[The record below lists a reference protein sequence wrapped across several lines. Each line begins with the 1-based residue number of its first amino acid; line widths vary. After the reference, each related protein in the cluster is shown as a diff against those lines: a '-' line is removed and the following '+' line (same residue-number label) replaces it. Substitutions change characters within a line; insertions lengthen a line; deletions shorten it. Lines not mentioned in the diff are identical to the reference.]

1 MSTISQNISQIHNDI
16 QEASTINAFPEKI
29 TLVAVSKSQ
38 NFNKIIEAFD
48 VGVLNFGENYLQE
61 ALDKKKQL
69 EKFPIQWHFLGPIQ
83 SNKCKLIAENFS
95 WVHSVDRIKV
105 MKLLN
110 DNRPSNLPP
119 LNICI
124 QINTS
129 GEETKSGIPIKDAKA
144 HLLELIQA
152 LKKLPKLKLRGIM
165 SIPSNT
171 KDTKQ
176 VIDEFKA
183 MHILY
188 SELKNE
194 IATIDTLSMGMSSD
208 FKLAIEYG
216 SNLVRIGTA
225 IFGAR
230 AVKTHGGQLWLA
242 CIALACEWMGV
253 ILRRPRC
260 IPSSLEDVPGCIVVA
275 HHDVAKDAIE
285 FCSCVYQFK
294 LPACAF
300 MCAM

>member
-16 QEASTINAFPEKI
+16 QEASAINASHEKV
-29 TLVAVSKSQ
+29 TLVAVSKGQ

-48 VGVLNFGENYLQE
+48 IGILNFGENYLQE

-83 SNKCKLIAENFS
+83 SNKCKLIAENFN
-95 WVHSVDRIKV
+95 WVHSVDRLKV

-110 DNRPSNLPP
+110 DNRPLNISP

-129 GEETKSGIPIKDAKA
+129 GEETKSGIPIKDAKTQ
-144 HLLELIQA
+144 LIGLIQA
-152 LKKLPKLKLRGIM
+152 LKELPNLKLRGIM

-171 KDTKQ
+171 EDIKQ
-176 VIDEFKA
+176 VIHEFKV

-194 IATIDTLSMGMSSD
+194 IDTIDTLSMGMSND

-230 AVKTHGGQLWLA
+230 AIKPQG
-242 CIALACEWMGV
+242 
-253 ILRRPRC
+253 
-260 IPSSLEDVPGCIVVA
+260 D
-275 HHDVAKDAIE
+275 DN
-285 FCSCVYQFK
+285 
-294 LPACAF
+294 
-300 MCAM
+300 

>member
-16 QEASTINAFPEKI
+16 QEASAINASHEKV
-29 TLVAVSKSQ
+29 TLVAVSKGQ

-48 VGVLNFGENYLQE
+48 VGILNFGENYLQE

-83 SNKCKLIAENFS
+83 SNKCKLIAENFN
-95 WVHSVDRIKV
+95 WVHSVDRLKV

-110 DNRPSNLPP
+110 DNRPLNVPP

-129 GEETKSGIPIKDAKA
+129 GEETKSGIPIKDAKTQ
-144 HLLELIQA
+144 LIGLIQA
-152 LKKLPKLKLRGIM
+152 LNELPNLKLRGIM

-171 KDTKQ
+171 EDIKQ
-176 VIDEFKA
+176 IIDEFKA

-194 IATIDTLSMGMSSD
+194 IDTIDTLSMGMSSD

-225 IFGAR
+225 IFGVR
-230 AVKTHGGQLWLA
+230 AIKTQG
-242 CIALACEWMGV
+242 
-253 ILRRPRC
+253 
-260 IPSSLEDVPGCIVVA
+260 EDN
-275 HHDVAKDAIE
+275 
-285 FCSCVYQFK
+285 
-294 LPACAF
+294 
-300 MCAM
+300 

>member
-1 MSTISQNISQIHNDI
+1 MSTISQNISQIHDDI
-16 QEASTINAFPEKI
+16 QEASAINAFPEKI

-129 GEETKSGIPIKDAKA
+129 GEETKSGIPIKDVKA
-144 HLLELIQA
+144 YLIELIQA
-152 LKKLPKLKLRGIM
+152 LKELPKLKLRGIM

-230 AVKTHGGQLWLA
+230 AVKTQGG
-242 CIALACEWMGV
+242 
-253 ILRRPRC
+253 
-260 IPSSLEDVPGCIVVA
+260 DN
-275 HHDVAKDAIE
+275 
-285 FCSCVYQFK
+285 
-294 LPACAF
+294 
-300 MCAM
+300 

>member
-16 QEASTINAFPEKI
+16 QEASAINASHEKV
-29 TLVAVSKSQ
+29 TLVAVSKGQ

-48 VGVLNFGENYLQE
+48 VGILNFGENYLQE

-83 SNKCKLIAENFS
+83 SNKCKLIAENFN
-95 WVHSVDRIKV
+95 WVHSVDRLKV

-110 DNRPSNLPP
+110 VNRPLNVPP

-129 GEETKSGIPIKDAKA
+129 GEETKSGIPIKDAKTQ
-144 HLLELIQA
+144 LIELIQA
-152 LKKLPKLKLRGIM
+152 LNELPNLKLRGIM

-171 KDTKQ
+171 EDIKQ
-176 VIDEFKA
+176 IIDEFKA

-194 IATIDTLSMGMSSD
+194 IDTIDTLSMGMSSD

-225 IFGAR
+225 IFGVR
-230 AVKTHGGQLWLA
+230 AIKTQG
-242 CIALACEWMGV
+242 
-253 ILRRPRC
+253 
-260 IPSSLEDVPGCIVVA
+260 EDN
-275 HHDVAKDAIE
+275 
-285 FCSCVYQFK
+285 
-294 LPACAF
+294 
-300 MCAM
+300 

>member
-1 MSTISQNISQIHNDI
+1 
-16 QEASTINAFPEKI
+16 
-29 TLVAVSKSQ
+29 
-38 NFNKIIEAFD
+38 
-48 VGVLNFGENYLQE
+48 
-61 ALDKKKQL
+61 
-69 EKFPIQWHFLGPIQ
+69 
-83 SNKCKLIAENFS
+83 
-95 WVHSVDRIKV
+95 

-144 HLLELIQA
+144 HLRELIQA
-152 LKKLPKLKLRGIM
+152 LKELPKLKLRGIM

-171 KDTKQ
+171 KDAKQ

-183 MHILY
+183 MHTLY

-194 IATIDTLSMGMSSD
+194 MSSIDTLSMGMSND

-225 IFGAR
+225 IFGVR
-230 AVKTHGGQLWLA
+230 TLKTK
-242 CIALACEWMGV
+242 GV
-253 ILRRPRC
+253 
-260 IPSSLEDVPGCIVVA
+260 DN
-275 HHDVAKDAIE
+275 
-285 FCSCVYQFK
+285 
-294 LPACAF
+294 
-300 MCAM
+300 

>member
-1 MSTISQNISQIHNDI
+1 MSTISHNISQIHNAI
-16 QEASTINAFPEKI
+16 QEASAINASHEKV
-29 TLVAVSKSQ
+29 TLVAVSKGQ

-48 VGVLNFGENYLQE
+48 VGILNFGENYLQE

-83 SNKCKLIAENFS
+83 SNKCKLIAENFN
-95 WVHSVDRIKV
+95 WVHSVDRLKV

-110 DNRPSNLPP
+110 DNRPLNVPP

-129 GEETKSGIPIKDAKA
+129 GEETKSGIPIKDTKTQ
-144 HLLELIQA
+144 LIGLIQA
-152 LKKLPKLKLRGIM
+152 LNELPNLKLRGIM

-171 KDTKQ
+171 EDIKQ
-176 VIDEFKA
+176 IIDEFKA

-194 IATIDTLSMGMSSD
+194 IDTIDTLSMGMSSD

-225 IFGAR
+225 IFGVR
-230 AVKTHGGQLWLA
+230 AIKTQG
-242 CIALACEWMGV
+242 
-253 ILRRPRC
+253 
-260 IPSSLEDVPGCIVVA
+260 EDN
-275 HHDVAKDAIE
+275 
-285 FCSCVYQFK
+285 
-294 LPACAF
+294 
-300 MCAM
+300 

>member
-16 QEASTINAFPEKI
+16 QEASAINSSHEKV
-29 TLVAVSKSQ
+29 TLVAVSKGQ

-48 VGVLNFGENYLQE
+48 VGILNFGENYLQE

-83 SNKCKLIAENFS
+83 SNKCKLIAENFN
-95 WVHSVDRIKV
+95 WVHSVDRLKV

-110 DNRPSNLPP
+110 VNRPLNVPP

-129 GEETKSGIPIKDAKA
+129 GEETKSGIPIKDAKTQ
-144 HLLELIQA
+144 LIELIQA
-152 LKKLPKLKLRGIM
+152 LNELPNLKLRGIM

-171 KDTKQ
+171 EDIKQ
-176 VIDEFKA
+176 IIDEFKA

-194 IATIDTLSMGMSSD
+194 IDTIDTLSMGMSSD

-225 IFGAR
+225 IFGVR
-230 AVKTHGGQLWLA
+230 AIKTQG
-242 CIALACEWMGV
+242 
-253 ILRRPRC
+253 
-260 IPSSLEDVPGCIVVA
+260 EDN
-275 HHDVAKDAIE
+275 
-285 FCSCVYQFK
+285 
-294 LPACAF
+294 
-300 MCAM
+300 

>member
-16 QEASTINAFPEKI
+16 QEASAINASHEKV
-29 TLVAVSKSQ
+29 TLVAVSKGQ

-48 VGVLNFGENYLQE
+48 IGILNFGENYLQE

-83 SNKCKLIAENFS
+83 SNKCKLIAENFN
-95 WVHSVDRIKV
+95 WVHSVDRLKV

-110 DNRPSNLPP
+110 DNRPLNISP

-129 GEETKSGIPIKDAKA
+129 GEETKSGIPIKDAKTQ
-144 HLLELIQA
+144 LIGLIQA
-152 LKKLPKLKLRGIM
+152 LKELPNLKLRGIM

-171 KDTKQ
+171 EDIKQ
-176 VIDEFKA
+176 VIHEFKV

-194 IATIDTLSMGMSSD
+194 IDTIDTLSMGMSND

-225 IFGAR
+225 IFGVR
-230 AVKTHGGQLWLA
+230 AIKTQG
-242 CIALACEWMGV
+242 
-253 ILRRPRC
+253 
-260 IPSSLEDVPGCIVVA
+260 EDN
-275 HHDVAKDAIE
+275 
-285 FCSCVYQFK
+285 
-294 LPACAF
+294 
-300 MCAM
+300 

>member
-16 QEASTINAFPEKI
+16 QEASAINASHEKV
-29 TLVAVSKSQ
+29 TLVAVSKGQ

-48 VGVLNFGENYLQE
+48 IGILNFGENYLQE

-83 SNKCKLIAENFS
+83 SNKCKLIAENFN
-95 WVHSVDRIKV
+95 WVHSVDRLKV

-110 DNRPSNLPP
+110 DNRPLNISP

-129 GEETKSGIPIKDAKA
+129 GEETKSGIPIKDAKTQ
-144 HLLELIQA
+144 LIELIQA
-152 LKKLPKLKLRGIM
+152 LNELPNLKLRGIM

-171 KDTKQ
+171 EDIKQ
-176 VIDEFKA
+176 VIHEFKV

-194 IATIDTLSMGMSSD
+194 IDTIDTLSMGMSND

-230 AVKTHGGQLWLA
+230 AIKTQG
-242 CIALACEWMGV
+242 
-253 ILRRPRC
+253 
-260 IPSSLEDVPGCIVVA
+260 D
-275 HHDVAKDAIE
+275 DN
-285 FCSCVYQFK
+285 
-294 LPACAF
+294 
-300 MCAM
+300 

>member
-1 MSTISQNISQIHNDI
+1 MSSISQNISQIHDDI
-16 QEASTINAFPEKI
+16 QEASAINASHEKI
-29 TLVAVSKSQ
+29 TLVAVSKGQ
-38 NFNKIIEAFD
+38 NCNKIIEAFD
-48 VGVLNFGENYLQE
+48 VGILNFGENYLQE

-69 EKFPIQWHFLGPIQ
+69 EKLPIQWHFLGPIQ
-83 SNKCKLIAENFS
+83 SNKCKLIAENFN
-95 WVHSVDRIKV
+95 WVHSVGRIKV

-110 DNRPSNLPP
+110 DNRPSNVPP

-129 GEETKSGIPIKDAKA
+129 GEETKSGIPIKDAKIQ
-144 HLLELIQA
+144 LMELIQA
-152 LKKLPKLKLRGIM
+152 LKELPKLKLRGIM

-171 KDTKQ
+171 ENIKQ
-176 VIDEFKA
+176 VVDEFKA

-194 IATIDTLSMGMSSD
+194 IDTIDTLSMGMSSD

-230 AVKTHGGQLWLA
+230 AIKTQG
-242 CIALACEWMGV
+242 
-253 ILRRPRC
+253 
-260 IPSSLEDVPGCIVVA
+260 D
-275 HHDVAKDAIE
+275 DN
-285 FCSCVYQFK
+285 
-294 LPACAF
+294 
-300 MCAM
+300 

>member
-16 QEASTINAFPEKI
+16 QEASAINASAEKI
-29 TLVAVSKSQ
+29 TLVAVSKGQS
-38 NFNKIIEAFD
+38 FNKIIEAFN
-48 VGVLNFGENYLQE
+48 VGILNFGENYLQE
-61 ALDKKKQL
+61 ALDKKKQ
-69 EKFPIQWHFLGPIQ
+69 P
-83 SNKCKLIAENFS
+83 ENFN

-110 DNRPSNLPP
+110 DNRPSNVPP

-129 GEETKSGIPIKDAKA
+129 GEETKSGIPIKDAKIQ
-144 HLLELIQA
+144 LIELIQA
-152 LKKLPKLKLRGIM
+152 LKELPKLKLRGIM

-171 KDTKQ
+171 ENIKQ
-176 VIDEFKA
+176 VVDEFKA

-194 IATIDTLSMGMSSD
+194 INTIDTLSMGMSSD

-230 AVKTHGGQLWLA
+230 AIKTQG
-242 CIALACEWMGV
+242 
-253 ILRRPRC
+253 
-260 IPSSLEDVPGCIVVA
+260 D
-275 HHDVAKDAIE
+275 DN
-285 FCSCVYQFK
+285 
-294 LPACAF
+294 
-300 MCAM
+300 

>member
-16 QEASTINAFPEKI
+16 QEASAINASHEKV
-29 TLVAVSKSQ
+29 TLVAVSKGQ

-48 VGVLNFGENYLQE
+48 IGILNFGENYLQE

-83 SNKCKLIAENFS
+83 SNKCKLIAENFN
-95 WVHSVDRIKV
+95 WVHSVDRLKV

-110 DNRPSNLPP
+110 DNRPLNISP

-129 GEETKSGIPIKDAKA
+129 GEETKSGIPIKDAKTQ
-144 HLLELIQA
+144 LIELIQA
-152 LKKLPKLKLRGIM
+152 LNELPNLKLRGIM

-171 KDTKQ
+171 EDIKQ
-176 VIDEFKA
+176 IIDEFKA

-194 IATIDTLSMGMSSD
+194 IDTIDTLSMGMSSD

-225 IFGAR
+225 IFGVR
-230 AVKTHGGQLWLA
+230 AIKTQG
-242 CIALACEWMGV
+242 
-253 ILRRPRC
+253 
-260 IPSSLEDVPGCIVVA
+260 EDN
-275 HHDVAKDAIE
+275 
-285 FCSCVYQFK
+285 
-294 LPACAF
+294 
-300 MCAM
+300 

>member
-1 MSTISQNISQIHNDI
+1 M
-16 QEASTINAFPEKI
+16 KI
-29 TLVAVSKSQ
+29 TFKKRST
-38 NFNKIIEAFD
+38 
-48 VGVLNFGENYLQE
+48 
-61 ALDKKKQL
+61 KKKHL

-83 SNKCKLIAENFS
+83 SNKCKLIAENFN

-144 HLLELIQA
+144 HLRELIQA
-152 LKKLPKLKLRGIM
+152 LKELPKLKLRGIM

-171 KDTKQ
+171 ENIKQ
-176 VIDEFKA
+176 VVDEFKA

-194 IATIDTLSMGMSSD
+194 INTIDTLSMGMSSD

-216 SNLVRIGTA
+216 SNLVRIGTYFWSA
-225 IFGAR
+225 SHKNSRGR
-230 AVKTHGGQLWLA
+230 
-242 CIALACEWMGV
+242 
-253 ILRRPRC
+253 
-260 IPSSLEDVPGCIVVA
+260 
-275 HHDVAKDAIE
+275 
-285 FCSCVYQFK
+285 
-294 LPACAF
+294 
-300 MCAM
+300 

>member
-1 MSTISQNISQIHNDI
+1 
-16 QEASTINAFPEKI
+16 
-29 TLVAVSKSQ
+29 VSKGQ
-38 NFNKIIEAFD
+38 NFTKIIEAFNA
-48 VGVLNFGENYLQE
+48 GILNFGENYLQE
-61 ALDKKKQL
+61 ALIKKKQL

-83 SNKCKLIAENFS
+83 SNKCKLIAENFN
-95 WVHSVDRIKV
+95 WVHSVDRIKI

-110 DNRPSNLPP
+110 DNRPSNIPP

-129 GEETKSGIPIKDAKA
+129 GEETKSGIPIKDAKIQ
-144 HLLELIQA
+144 LIELIEA
-152 LKKLPKLKLRGIM
+152 LNELPKLKLRGIM

-194 IATIDTLSMGMSSD
+194 IDTIDTLSMGMSSD
-208 FKLAIEYG
+208 YKLAIEYG

-230 AVKTHGGQLWLA
+230 TIKTQG
-242 CIALACEWMGV
+242 
-253 ILRRPRC
+253 
-260 IPSSLEDVPGCIVVA
+260 D
-275 HHDVAKDAIE
+275 DN
-285 FCSCVYQFK
+285 
-294 LPACAF
+294 
-300 MCAM
+300 

>member
-16 QEASTINAFPEKI
+16 QEASAINASHEKV
-29 TLVAVSKSQ
+29 TLVAVSKGQ

-48 VGVLNFGENYLQE
+48 VGILNFGENYLQE

-83 SNKCKLIAENFS
+83 SNKCKLIAENFN

-110 DNRPSNLPP
+110 DNRPSNVPP

-129 GEETKSGIPIKDAKA
+129 GEETKSGIPIKDAKIQ
-144 HLLELIQA
+144 LIELIQA
-152 LKKLPKLKLRGIM
+152 LKELPKLKLRGIM

-171 KDTKQ
+171 ENIKQ
-176 VIDEFKA
+176 VVDEFKA

-194 IATIDTLSMGMSSD
+194 IDTIDTLSMGMSSD

-225 IFGAR
+225 IFGVR
-230 AVKTHGGQLWLA
+230 AIKTQG
-242 CIALACEWMGV
+242 
-253 ILRRPRC
+253 
-260 IPSSLEDVPGCIVVA
+260 EDN
-275 HHDVAKDAIE
+275 
-285 FCSCVYQFK
+285 
-294 LPACAF
+294 
-300 MCAM
+300 

>member
-16 QEASTINAFPEKI
+16 QEASAINASHEKV
-29 TLVAVSKSQ
+29 TLVAVSKGQ

-48 VGVLNFGENYLQE
+48 VGILNFGENYLQE

-83 SNKCKLIAENFS
+83 SNKCKLIAENFN
-95 WVHSVDRIKV
+95 WVHSVDRLKV

-110 DNRPSNLPP
+110 DNRPLNVPP

-129 GEETKSGIPIKDAKA
+129 GEETKSGIPIKDAKTQ
-144 HLLELIQA
+144 LIELIQA
-152 LKKLPKLKLRGIM
+152 LNELPNLKLRGIM

-171 KDTKQ
+171 EDIKQ
-176 VIDEFKA
+176 IIDEFKA

-194 IATIDTLSMGMSSD
+194 IDTIDTLSMGMSSD

-225 IFGAR
+225 IFGVR
-230 AVKTHGGQLWLA
+230 AIKTQG
-242 CIALACEWMGV
+242 
-253 ILRRPRC
+253 
-260 IPSSLEDVPGCIVVA
+260 EDN
-275 HHDVAKDAIE
+275 
-285 FCSCVYQFK
+285 
-294 LPACAF
+294 
-300 MCAM
+300 

>member
-16 QEASTINAFPEKI
+16 QEASAINASHEKV
-29 TLVAVSKSQ
+29 TLVAVSKGR

-48 VGVLNFGENYLQE
+48 VGILNFGENYLQE

-83 SNKCKLIAENFS
+83 SNKCKLIAENFN
-95 WVHSVDRIKV
+95 WVHSVDRLKV

-110 DNRPSNLPP
+110 DNRPLNVTP

-129 GEETKSGIPIKDAKA
+129 GEETKSGIPIKDAKTQ
-144 HLLELIQA
+144 LIELIQA
-152 LKKLPKLKLRGIM
+152 LNELPNLKLRGIM

-171 KDTKQ
+171 EDIKQ
-176 VIDEFKA
+176 IIDEFKA
-183 MHILY
+183 MNILY

-194 IATIDTLSMGMSSD
+194 IDTIDTLSMGMSSD

-225 IFGAR
+225 IFGVR
-230 AVKTHGGQLWLA
+230 AIKTQG
-242 CIALACEWMGV
+242 
-253 ILRRPRC
+253 
-260 IPSSLEDVPGCIVVA
+260 EDN
-275 HHDVAKDAIE
+275 
-285 FCSCVYQFK
+285 
-294 LPACAF
+294 
-300 MCAM
+300 

>member
-16 QEASTINAFPEKI
+16 QEASAINASHEKV
-29 TLVAVSKSQ
+29 TLVAVSKGQ

-48 VGVLNFGENYLQE
+48 VGILNFGENYLQE

-69 EKFPIQWHFLGPIQ
+69 EKIPIQWHFLGPIQ
-83 SNKCKLIAENFS
+83 SNKCKLIAENFN
-95 WVHSVDRIKV
+95 WVHSVDRLKV

-110 DNRPSNLPP
+110 VNRPLNVPP

-129 GEETKSGIPIKDAKA
+129 GEETKSGIPIKDAKTQ
-144 HLLELIQA
+144 LIELIQA
-152 LKKLPKLKLRGIM
+152 LNELPNLKLRGIM

-171 KDTKQ
+171 EDIKQ
-176 VIDEFKA
+176 IIDEFKA

-194 IATIDTLSMGMSSD
+194 IDTIDTLSMGMSSD

-225 IFGAR
+225 IFGVR
-230 AVKTHGGQLWLA
+230 AIKTQG
-242 CIALACEWMGV
+242 
-253 ILRRPRC
+253 
-260 IPSSLEDVPGCIVVA
+260 EDN
-275 HHDVAKDAIE
+275 
-285 FCSCVYQFK
+285 
-294 LPACAF
+294 
-300 MCAM
+300 

>member
-1 MSTISQNISQIHNDI
+1 MSSISQNISQIQNDI
-16 QEASTINAFPEKI
+16 QEASAINASHEKI
-29 TLVAVSKSQ
+29 TLVAVSKGQ
-38 NFNKIIEAFD
+38 NFKKIIEAFD
-48 VGVLNFGENYLQE
+48 VGILNFGENYLQE

-83 SNKCKLIAENFS
+83 SNKCKLIAENFN

-110 DNRPSNLPP
+110 DNRPSNVLP

-129 GEETKSGIPIKDAKA
+129 GEETKSGIPIKDAKIQ
-144 HLLELIQA
+144 LIELIQA
-152 LKKLPKLKLRGIM
+152 LKVLPKLKLRGIM

-171 KDTKQ
+171 ENIKQ
-176 VIDEFKA
+176 VVDEFKA

-194 IATIDTLSMGMSSD
+194 IDTIDTLSMGMSSD

-230 AVKTHGGQLWLA
+230 AIKTQG
-242 CIALACEWMGV
+242 
-253 ILRRPRC
+253 
-260 IPSSLEDVPGCIVVA
+260 D
-275 HHDVAKDAIE
+275 DN
-285 FCSCVYQFK
+285 
-294 LPACAF
+294 
-300 MCAM
+300 